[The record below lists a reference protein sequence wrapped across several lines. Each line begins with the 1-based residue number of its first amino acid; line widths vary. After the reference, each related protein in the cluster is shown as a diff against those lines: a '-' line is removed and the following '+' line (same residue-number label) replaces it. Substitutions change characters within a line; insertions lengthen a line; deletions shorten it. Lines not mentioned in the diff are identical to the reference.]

1 MNEGPLRAERSFYTF
16 SLIGNDEQLNYWDV
30 FPLFESK
37 FLIMI
42 NRLPRYFR
50 NVFFLTGAFFL
61 LWMVFFDSNDIYTQY
76 KLSKKLNNLEERKA
90 YYIERIEEVKQDR
103 EELFSNPEL
112 LEKFARE
119 KYLMKKPTEDIYV
132 IVEEKVN

>member
-1 MNEGPLRAERSFYTF
+1 
-16 SLIGNDEQLNYWDV
+16 LNYWDV

-42 NRLPRYFR
+42 NRLPGYFR

-61 LWMVFFDSNDIYTQY
+61 LWMIFFDSNDIYTQY
-76 KLSKKLNNLEERKA
+76 KLSKKSNNLEERKA
-90 YYIERIEEVKQDR
+90 YYIEKIEEVKQDR